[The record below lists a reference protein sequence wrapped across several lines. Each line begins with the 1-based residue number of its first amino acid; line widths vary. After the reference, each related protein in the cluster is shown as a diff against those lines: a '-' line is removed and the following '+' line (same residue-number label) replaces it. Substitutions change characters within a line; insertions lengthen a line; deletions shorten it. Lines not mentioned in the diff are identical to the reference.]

1 MKRTLPSPCS
11 FASFDVSLVGPSEA
25 PSLAP
30 SVGLVAFGAESYEHK
45 MCDLNDE
52 SKVLRM
58 NGWPERINYPERWC
72 HSDIK
77 DVAYFYVYRFF
88 DKVIEKGSLK

>member
-1 MKRTLPSPCS
+1 M
-11 FASFDVSLVGPSEA
+11 V
-25 PSLAP
+25 
-30 SVGLVAFGAESYEHK
+30 
-45 MCDLNDE
+45 DLNFNSLE
-52 SKVLRM
+52 GIERL

-77 DVAYFYVYRFF
+77 DVAYFYVYKFF